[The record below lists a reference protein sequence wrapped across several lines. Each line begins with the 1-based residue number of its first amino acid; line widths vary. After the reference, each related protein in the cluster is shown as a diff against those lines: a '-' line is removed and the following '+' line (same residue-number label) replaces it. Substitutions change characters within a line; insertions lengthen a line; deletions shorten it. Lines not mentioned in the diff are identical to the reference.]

1 MSEHFFSL
9 AGVVADIGEAAKT
22 HSPATLQSA
31 PETIPLNL
39 QNAAGTLSLTARH
52 TNTEGG
58 AA

>member
-9 AGVVADIGEAAKT
+9 ASLVADIGEAAKT

-31 PETIPLNL
+31 AETIPLNL
-39 QNAAGTLSLTARH
+39 QYAAGTLSLTARH